1 MSTIR
6 RRKQAV
12 VKADTLEALLD
23 GPPVPDSPEVKRLRV
38 AMFAA
43 NYNIPLVDAPRAMR
57 GRLTTNGACV
67 GTARRAQPMERRN
80 DDIDH
85 RWQPQGSSGEGV
97 VRASRNTPEQDWPT
111 RQRRG
116 SGRAHGQAHHQVC
129 VRVRASE

>member
-57 GRLTTNGACV
+57 EYEGIRDKLVDADGVPDWAALRALDDEWRVRGHGATSTTNGAK
-67 GTARRAQPMERRN
+67 E
-80 DDIDH
+80 
-85 RWQPQGSSGEGV
+85 
-97 VRASRNTPEQDWPT
+97 
-111 RQRRG
+111 
-116 SGRAHGQAHHQVC
+116 
-129 VRVRASE
+129 